1 MCRGWARSPAQE
13 RMESLYMEGFFEKG
27 IFQPSSPSAHSSSS
41 TKDHQHQGNR
51 RCISRLRFDFY
62 LFLFGISFWVGKGR
76 RSHAGC
82 ARPPS
87 FNVVCS
93 QRQARARTTDRRMAA
108 GPLFLQARREKTGY
122 GRGEQDG
129 AGVKGNRETNWTQR
143 NMEMGHV

>member
-1 MCRGWARSPAQE
+1 MGPKPHARE
-13 RMESLYMEGFFEKG
+13 NG
-27 IFQPSSPSAHSSSS
+27 IFVHGGIFREGHFSTQPPSAHSSSS

-76 RSHAGC
+76 QPHAGC

-93 QRQARARTTDRRMAA
+93 QRQARARTTDRGMAA
-108 GPLFLQARREKTGY
+108 GPLFLQ
-122 GRGEQDG
+122 GRNKKD
-129 AGVKGNRETNWTQR
+129 WIWPW
-143 NMEMGHV
+143 